1 MNTIKRFSTTKIS
14 KFSKFIKLNTKLS
27 VKHSLDAKCS
37 NQEILACTKSK
48 LKASFHNYLH
58 LLHKYV

>member
-1 MNTIKRFSTTKIS
+1 MIFYYKNLQIFKI
-14 KFSKFIKLNTKLS
+14 